1 MIGTFTDH
9 HLDHDE
15 RTPQVRRRRSHAL
28 ATTMLIMLAVGCA
41 SERPY
46 ADVDLDDLVSERP
59 DRPWRPNSPG
69 ADPTNRGDRE
79 GDSASESATEPA
91 VGRFRPGDGPTSLL
105 RLVDF
110 ALDHRPETRAA
121 WERARMAAAEL
132 GIARGAWYPVI
143 GLEADFYYTR
153 EIFPANGF
161 ALESNQVALVPQI
174 ALNYLLFD
182 FGRREA
188 NDDAARA
195 NLFAANLDFNRSL
208 QRTVR
213 EVQVGYFRLDAALGR
228 NEAALRNRELAET
241 ILEMVERQVTVGL
254 ATAPDLLLARQVL
267 AQARF
272 DLEATVAE
280 ILAARGD
287 LLTACGV
294 PANVPLEIVRLT
306 DRDLPAVLEQRVED
320 VIDIALRGRPDLGAA
335 IENVRTAAAEVRR
348 AEAAFMPQIGLQGSV
363 GYTWTEFDTGT
374 DIPVPGS
381 TTTDYPSDRT
391 STPIWTVGVSGSW
404 IIFEGYIR
412 ENAVRAAR
420 AKQRAAEADLETAR
434 LEAIGETWDAYFRVR
449 AYRRQ
454 YDFGMALVRSSE
466 EAFEA
471 VSSAY
476 REGLATITTLVQAE
490 RDLQASNA
498 TFVDARAD
506 LLIAA
511 ADLAFAAGSELG
523 RSTAPDGS
531 PR

>member
-1 MIGTFTDH
+1 MFRIAATGIVSA
-9 HLDHDE
+9 L
-15 RTPQVRRRRSHAL
+15 L
-28 ATTMLIMLAVGCA
+28 ATGCA

-46 ADVDLDDLVSERP
+46 ADVDLDDLVSERQ
-59 DRPWRPNSPG
+59 DRPWRPTTG
-69 ADPTNRGDRE
+69 ETDPTGAATDSERPDAAEE
-79 GDSASESATEPA
+79 G
-91 VGRFRPGDGPTSLL
+91 VRFDGGPTSLL
-105 RLVDF
+105 RLIDF
-110 ALDHRPETRAA
+110 ALDRRPETRAA
-121 WERARMAAAEL
+121 WERARVAAAEL
-132 GIARGAWYPVI
+132 GIARGAWYPVL

-161 ALESNQVALVPQI
+161 ALESDQVALVPQI
-174 ALNYLLFD
+174 ALNYLLLD

-195 NLFAANLDFNRSL
+195 RLFAANLDFNRAL

-213 EVQVGYFRLDAALGR
+213 QVQVGYFTLDAALGR

-241 ILEMVERQVTVGL
+241 VLEMVERQVTMGL
-254 ATAPDLLLARQVL
+254 ATAPDLLLARQEL
-267 AQARF
+267 ARARF

-294 PANVPLEIVRLT
+294 PANVPIEIVRIT
-306 DRDLPAVLEQRVED
+306 DRDLPEAMERRVED
-320 VIDIALRGRPDLGAA
+320 VIDVALRGRPDLGAA
-335 IENVRTAAAEVRR
+335 IETVRAAAAEVRR
-348 AEAAFMPQIGLQGSV
+348 AEAAFMPQVGFEGSV

-381 TTTDYPSDRT
+381 NTTTYPSDRT

-420 AKQRAAEADLETAR
+420 SAQRAAEADLEAAR
-434 LEAIGETWDAYFRVR
+434 LDAIGETWDAYFRVQ

-454 YDFGMALVRSSE
+454 YEFGIALVRSSE

-490 RDLQASNA
+490 RDLQGSNA
-498 TFVDARAD
+498 TFIDARAE
-506 LLIAA
+506 LLVAA
-511 ADLAFAAGSELG
+511 ADLAFAAGSEFG
-523 RSTAPDGS
+523 RSTAPDGP

>member
-1 MIGTFTDH
+1 V
-9 HLDHDE
+9 LD
-15 RTPQVRRRRSHAL
+15 L
-28 ATTMLIMLAVGCA
+28 AVTMLIAAATGCA

-59 DRPWRPNSPG
+59 DRPWRPASPSTG
-69 ADPTNRGDRE
+69 VPNDRDRVDETAPDAADAP
-79 GDSASESATEPA
+79 ASGG
-91 VGRFRPGDGPTSLL
+91 VRLGDGPTSLL
-105 RLVDF
+105 RLIDF

-161 ALESNQVALVPQI
+161 ALESDQVALVPQI

-195 NLFAANLDFNRSL
+195 KLFAANLRFNRAL
-208 QRTVR
+208 QRTVQA
-213 EVQVGYFRLDAALGR
+213 VQVGYFRLDAALGR

-241 ILEMVERQVTVGL
+241 VLEMVERQVTVGL
-254 ATAPDLLLARQVL
+254 ATAPDLLLARQGL

-306 DRDLPAVLEQRVED
+306 ERDLPAVLEQRVED

-335 IENVRTAAAEVRR
+335 IENVRSAAAEVRR
-348 AEAAFMPQIGLQGSV
+348 AEAAFMPQVGLQGSV

-374 DIPVPGS
+374 DKPIPGS
-381 TTTDYPSDRT
+381 NTTDYPSDRT

-420 AKQRAAEADLETAR
+420 AKRRAAEAELEAIR
-434 LEAIGETWDAYFRVR
+434 LEAIGETWDAYFRVQ

-454 YDFGMALVRSSE
+454 YDFGVALVESSE

-471 VSSAY
+471 VASAY

-490 RDLQASNA
+490 RDLQTSNA

-506 LLIAA
+506 LLVAA

-523 RSTAPDGS
+523 RSSAPDGPS
-531 PR
+531 R